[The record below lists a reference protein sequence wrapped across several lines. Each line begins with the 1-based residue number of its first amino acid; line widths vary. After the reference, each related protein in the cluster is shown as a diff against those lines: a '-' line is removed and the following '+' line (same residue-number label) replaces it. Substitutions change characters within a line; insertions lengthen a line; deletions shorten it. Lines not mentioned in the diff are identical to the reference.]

1 VPSDLEKLAAD
12 YLNFMHENVDSEEI
26 MDEASR
32 LAEAELQATVDI
44 LMQKGQAANKRP
56 FGKITAASHPVLR
69 LESIIKNAIAYKVGD
84 WGRDPKIKIKGKS
97 EYFEIPYGSLRK
109 LSANDSNTLTI
120 EDYPGEDPLR
130 IPSGGLEEA
139 SKSSGIQYSEDANF
153 WIGPTKATLFSV
165 FDDSTNFNSVK
176 TNKKQAAVFSMAVK
190 SVKLQANDSPN
201 TKKEW
206 KNGGKLTITL
216 YNKPGKGSSFPSP
229 DFKQYIPLEVSD
241 SKYDDAPILIGHYV
255 DPTKPS
261 VDDMM
266 SNLFGGFTY
275 DLSNGVLNTAAD
287 TTNGLLRI
295 AQETAIDAQF
305 YCCIFYEIM
314 KNQPELLD
322 YLAEHELDPNN
333 LSPAK
338 IWMLEKEKGRN
349 VKYKSMLTGNIAKVN
364 NGMSLLEVAGEFI
377 EEYEE
382 EGKKIN
388 GLDAK
393 IWSWLFD
400 QYSKGGKWTLSTM
413 ISALAKV
420 EERLIKIDE
429 EIIYYETHPMSLQ
442 DFLNEQKLW
451 IQDVKSIAEI
461 LLALLETKYGK
472 VGWSAIMFNI
482 TQLTTNC
489 VQLILMTMVDTI
501 REHLMEKSVEWV
513 YKKKK
518 EFEDE
523 ADDQASEA
531 GHCFNVDGGYET
543 SYGDKET
550 CEQNGHVWKPGST
563 YYSAAVK
570 CLPWEKVLL
579 LLITSIFGKD
589 GFFKSVQSFIQRI
602 KNMMLLKQKNKAIN
616 DSWEN
621 DPKNVEES
629 RLVPLLK
636 GLINMCDWL
645 LDLNAEGILL
655 CNKYKK
661 SDRDTA
667 QFDETGLVSDGAGS
681 IITTGISDD
690 IPGTGDGDIEGVG
703 VGGAG
708 GKEDTGTFTHITS
721 KFGSSMLGGDK
732 IDITNSDINPISLLV
747 LQEDEDVQKF
757 MMQYMGL
764 SSDEAA
770 EATTGAKKGECL
782 KTMSAEDIQE
792 LQEILNK
799 AGTGL

>member
-1 VPSDLEKLAAD
+1 
-12 YLNFMHENVDSEEI
+12 
-26 MDEASR
+26 
-32 LAEAELQATVDI
+32 
-44 LMQKGQAANKRP
+44 
-56 FGKITAASHPVLR
+56 
-69 LESIIKNAIAYKVGD
+69 
-84 WGRDPKIKIKGKS
+84 
-97 EYFEIPYGSLRK
+97 
-109 LSANDSNTLTI
+109 
-120 EDYPGEDPLR
+120 
-130 IPSGGLEEA
+130 
-139 SKSSGIQYSEDANF
+139 
-153 WIGPTKATLFSV
+153 
-165 FDDSTNFNSVK
+165 
-176 TNKKQAAVFSMAVK
+176 
-190 SVKLQANDSPN
+190 
-201 TKKEW
+201 
-206 KNGGKLTITL
+206 
-216 YNKPGKGSSFPSP
+216 
-229 DFKQYIPLEVSD
+229 
-241 SKYDDAPILIGHYV
+241 
-255 DPTKPS
+255 
-261 VDDMM
+261 
-266 SNLFGGFTY
+266 
-275 DLSNGVLNTAAD
+275 
-287 TTNGLLRI
+287 
-295 AQETAIDAQF
+295 
-305 YCCIFYEIM
+305 
-314 KNQPELLD
+314 
-322 YLAEHELDPNN
+322 
-333 LSPAK
+333 
-338 IWMLEKEKGRN
+338 
-349 VKYKSMLTGNIAKVN
+349 
-364 NGMSLLEVAGEFI
+364 
-377 EEYEE
+377 
-382 EGKKIN
+382 
-388 GLDAK
+388 
-393 IWSWLFD
+393 
-400 QYSKGGKWTLSTM
+400 
-413 ISALAKV
+413 
-420 EERLIKIDE
+420 
-429 EIIYYETHPMSLQ
+429 MSLQ

-461 LLALLETKYGK
+461 LLALLDTKYGK
-472 VGWSAIMFNI
+472 VGLPALMFNV

-518 EFEDE
+518 EWEDE
-523 ADDQASEA
+523 ADDQASA
-531 GHCFNVDGGYET
+531 VGHCFNVDGGYET
-543 SYGDKET
+543 TYGDKGT

-602 KNMMLLKQKNKAIN
+602 KNMMLLKAKNKAIN
-616 DSWEN
+616 DTWES

-681 IITTGISDD
+681 IITTGISDG
-690 IPGTGDGDIEGVG
+690 ISGTGDIEG
-703 VGGAG
+703 G
-708 GKEDTGTFTHITS
+708 GKEDTGTFTPISS

-747 LQEDEDVQKF
+747 LQEDDDVQKF

>member
-1 VPSDLEKLAAD
+1 
-12 YLNFMHENVDSEEI
+12 
-26 MDEASR
+26 
-32 LAEAELQATVDI
+32 
-44 LMQKGQAANKRP
+44 
-56 FGKITAASHPVLR
+56 
-69 LESIIKNAIAYKVGD
+69 
-84 WGRDPKIKIKGKS
+84 
-97 EYFEIPYGSLRK
+97 
-109 LSANDSNTLTI
+109 
-120 EDYPGEDPLR
+120 
-130 IPSGGLEEA
+130 
-139 SKSSGIQYSEDANF
+139 
-153 WIGPTKATLFSV
+153 
-165 FDDSTNFNSVK
+165 
-176 TNKKQAAVFSMAVK
+176 MAVK

-287 TTNGLLRI
+287 VTNGLLRI
-295 AQETAIDAQF
+295 TQETAIDTQF

-338 IWMLEKEKGRN
+338 IWLLEKEKGRLN
-349 VKYKSMLTGNIAKVN
+349 KFKSMLTGNIQKLN
-364 NGMSLLEVAGEFI
+364 SGIPDLEVMRSITEAW
-377 EEYEE
+377 EEDA
-382 EGKKIN
+382 K
-388 GLDAK
+388 GLDAIALK
-393 IWSWLFD
+393 INNWIIDRYLG
-400 QYSKGGKWTLSTM
+400 GGKWTLSTM

-461 LLALLETKYGK
+461 LLALLDTKYGK
-472 VGWSAIMFNI
+472 VGLPALMFNV

-518 EFEDE
+518 EWEDE
-523 ADDQASEA
+523 ADDQASA
-531 GHCFNVDGGYET
+531 VGHCFNVDGGYET
-543 SYGDKET
+543 TYGDKGT

-602 KNMMLLKQKNKAIN
+602 KNMMLLKAKNKAIN
-616 DSWEN
+616 DTWES

-681 IITTGISDD
+681 IITTGISDG
-690 IPGTGDGDIEGVG
+690 ISGTGDIEG
-703 VGGAG
+703 G
-708 GKEDTGTFTHITS
+708 GKEDTGTFTPISS

-747 LQEDEDVQKF
+747 LQEDDDVQKF

>member
-1 VPSDLEKLAAD
+1 
-12 YLNFMHENVDSEEI
+12 
-26 MDEASR
+26 
-32 LAEAELQATVDI
+32 
-44 LMQKGQAANKRP
+44 
-56 FGKITAASHPVLR
+56 
-69 LESIIKNAIAYKVGD
+69 
-84 WGRDPKIKIKGKS
+84 
-97 EYFEIPYGSLRK
+97 
-109 LSANDSNTLTI
+109 
-120 EDYPGEDPLR
+120 
-130 IPSGGLEEA
+130 
-139 SKSSGIQYSEDANF
+139 
-153 WIGPTKATLFSV
+153 
-165 FDDSTNFNSVK
+165 
-176 TNKKQAAVFSMAVK
+176 
-190 SVKLQANDSPN
+190 
-201 TKKEW
+201 
-206 KNGGKLTITL
+206 
-216 YNKPGKGSSFPSP
+216 
-229 DFKQYIPLEVSD
+229 
-241 SKYDDAPILIGHYV
+241 
-255 DPTKPS
+255 
-261 VDDMM
+261 
-266 SNLFGGFTY
+266 
-275 DLSNGVLNTAAD
+275 
-287 TTNGLLRI
+287 
-295 AQETAIDAQF
+295 
-305 YCCIFYEIM
+305 
-314 KNQPELLD
+314 
-322 YLAEHELDPNN
+322 
-333 LSPAK
+333 
-338 IWMLEKEKGRN
+338 
-349 VKYKSMLTGNIAKVN
+349 
-364 NGMSLLEVAGEFI
+364 
-377 EEYEE
+377 
-382 EGKKIN
+382 
-388 GLDAK
+388 
-393 IWSWLFD
+393 
-400 QYSKGGKWTLSTM
+400 
-413 ISALAKV
+413 
-420 EERLIKIDE
+420 
-429 EIIYYETHPMSLQ
+429 
-442 DFLNEQKLW
+442 LW

-461 LLALLETKYGK
+461 LLALLDTKYGK
-472 VGWSAIMFNI
+472 VGWPAIMFNI

-501 REHLMEKSVEWV
+501 REHLMEKSIEWV

-518 EFEDE
+518 EWEDGVDEE
-523 ADDQASEA
+523 ASAA

-543 SYGDKET
+543 TYGDKEN
-550 CEQNGHVWKPGST
+550 CEQNGHIWKPGST
-563 YYSAAVK
+563 WSSVSVK

-681 IITTGISDD
+681 IITTGISDG
-690 IPGTGDGDIEGVG
+690 ISGTGDGDIEGVG
-703 VGGAG
+703 VGGTG